1 MEAAGKASPRR
12 WQVSKDLSGRKEH
25 LEEEHLRKRDQQVQ
39 TPRGGTTPGKFEEL
53 KEVRLELSGQR
64 G

>member
-1 MEAAGKASPRR
+1 ME
-12 WQVSKDLSGRKEH
+12 GRKD

-39 TPRGGTTPGKFEEL
+39 TPRGGTTTGQFEEL